1 MTIASLSAIIDSPA
15 ARVHDILLPAPEL
28 PDWNPAFVR
37 VEGPAR
43 ATTGVEY
50 RLDAIRG
57 LRGTL
62 TYTRIDSDAI
72 TISWRV
78 PGLSETGRWQLSPQ
92 PVRQRTRVTH
102 TVERHGPL
110 AALLGHALDTLPRL
124 RLERLAERTAVPPP
138 ADGKPVQERHADTGT
153 TP

>member
-15 ARVHDILLPAPEL
+15 ARVHDILLDAPEL

-50 RLDAIRG
+50 RLDVIRG

-62 TYTRIDSDAI
+62 TYTHIDAEMI
-72 TISWRV
+72 VMSWTV
-78 PGLSETGRWQLSPQ
+78 PLLRETGAWTLAPHATPHQ
-92 PVRQRTRVTH
+92 TRVAH
-102 TVERHGPL
+102 EVERRGAL
-110 AALLGHALDTLPRL
+110 ATFLGQSLDSLPGL
-124 RLERLAERTAVPPP
+124 RLERLAERAAVRP
-138 ADGKPVQERHADTGT
+138 T
-153 TP
+153 T